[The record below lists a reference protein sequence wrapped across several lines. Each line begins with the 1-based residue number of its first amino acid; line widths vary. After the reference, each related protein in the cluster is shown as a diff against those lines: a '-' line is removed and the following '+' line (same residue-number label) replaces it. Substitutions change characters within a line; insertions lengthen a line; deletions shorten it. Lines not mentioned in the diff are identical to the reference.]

1 VAQFEAL
8 HMDVKTWMSAGRGL
22 TEVEDE
28 LIEPATLTTDEKAA
42 LWLLAWSMLP
52 SSEQLA
58 SAEAHIELLSR
69 QRSRP

>member
-1 VAQFEAL
+1 
-8 HMDVKTWMSAGRGL
+8 MDVKTWMSAGRGL
-22 TEVEDE
+22 SDVEDE

-69 QRSRP
+69 QRYEL

>member
-1 VAQFEAL
+1 MAQFEAL

-28 LIEPATLTTDEKAA
+28 LIEPATLSTDEKAA

-69 QRSRP
+69 QRYEE